1 MRGFLIVVFALGG
14 VVVGQDLVQ
23 GWTLRVGTGSLS
35 GVYFPVGEAAA
46 GIIGDADPTLQITV
60 VATDGSVH
68 NVEAIREGEFARS
81 DSLGWL
87 LYILPIGKHE

>member
-1 MRGFLIVVFALGG
+1 MVYTSDQGFFLG
-14 VVVGQDLVQ
+14 DH
-23 GWTLRVGTGSLS
+23 GWYDKRFM
-35 GVYFPVGEAAA
+35 YGEAAA

-68 NVEAIREGEFARS
+68 NVEAIREGDFARS